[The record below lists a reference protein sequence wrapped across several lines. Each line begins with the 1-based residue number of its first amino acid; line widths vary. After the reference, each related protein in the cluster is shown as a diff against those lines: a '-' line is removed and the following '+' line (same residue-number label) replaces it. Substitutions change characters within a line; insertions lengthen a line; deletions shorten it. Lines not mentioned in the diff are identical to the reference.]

1 MPSQSCNFFHGWILP
16 NNYLIER
23 VAMSA
28 HQLVIGL
35 REDEVADLRASVD
48 SAQGVQSQRVPEPDV
63 LVSRAAARCKKTSV

>member
-1 MPSQSCNFFHGWILP
+1 
-16 NNYLIER
+16 
-23 VAMSA
+23 MSA